1 MNQDLQKI
9 KSQLDQGT
17 EQEKLLALSKA
28 LNYGEEGLELFIN
41 YSLKAT
47 DRIKQSAYWIL
58 HGYNPYLANNTS
70 NKNINPADTITCL
83 AVSPDNKLLIGGS
96 WKKLWIWYL
105 NTGEICHSYEAHDSW
120 ILSVAI
126 SSDGKKIVS
135 ASADKTIKIWNLSPW
150 RLDHTLK
157 EHTSWVNA
165 VTITPDNE
173 TIVSGSADKTIKLWN
188 LQTGKLCKTLKNE
201 QELGIVLS
209 LKLDSTGNFLFC
221 GSANNNITIWNLK
234 GNTLVQKLEGH
245 LDWVQSLT
253 PIPTENSL
261 LSGSRDGTI
270 KYWKPENKSNNNQK
284 NNFKE
289 LWLVLLL
296 AGLLDIGSTEL
307 FGFLGFQVKW
317 YWMVLNFIVIFVIIK
332 SIDLAFYSP
341 EIIFKDLTLYKSQL
355 FYNKRINSL
364 ELSQE
369 EKEYII
375 IGADDSI
382 IKKYYLTNQKIEDFL
397 KDDFHFIS
405 SLVISSDKKYIVTA
419 SEDWVTVWDLN
430 TREFLHHMKGC
441 SYPKLS
447 KLTINPDKGQEIYF
461 GQTRQFKVIQFDQ
474 DDSEIFL
481 HPKNITWECSK
492 NSSVGNIQQNG
503 LFTAGKIEGNIQ
515 IIARIGKFKASVP
528 IVVIEPPKVTRLQIE
543 PSSAEL
549 QFNKPQPFRCKV
561 FDQRHQVMLNQAI
574 SWKVS
579 SPNAGTVDKNGEFKA
594 GKKAG
599 KFEIIA
605 SAGGKE
611 ERVTIYVIKLD
622 KLKFTKSVSELKF
635 KECFQFEVK
644 GIDQYGDDI
653 KLEKITWEISPEFA
667 GKIDQYGYFTAGEQ
681 EGIVKI
687 IASAKGIKESLN
699 ISIIESSKLYKLEF
713 IKLVS
718 ELKFEESFQFELK
731 GIDQYGD
738 DIKVEKVTWKVKP
751 EFAGIIDRTSG
762 YFIADKQKLDTV
774 QIIASAQGIE
784 ESVTISIL
792 EPSILAGIRIEPSSV
807 TLKPEEK
814 QTFFVIGVD
823 QYNNDFP
830 INNPKWSATD
840 GYING
845 FGLVADYRA
854 GVDQIGNSEV
864 TVTVGKYTAKASIHV
879 PSILKRIEISPKEK
893 ELKPDEEYT
902 FSVTGFNQVNQNI
915 PIDRVKWS
923 STAGGTINNQGV
935 FIGGYKKREVTITVE
950 VGNVNDT
957 AQVILLPVLR
967 KLKIN
972 PSFVYLELIGKQQF
986 IVKGLDQFGNNID
999 PGEIEWTTTGCKID
1013 QNGLFSVTSNA
1024 QGYFQVTATSKLTP
1038 KYTKNMRMFL
1048 LDVGVSS
1055 LVLSWLI
1062 SLTPVLEDLFALN
1075 SDENAYLEETLE
1087 DDDQSDID
1095 LLPSIEENTNDV
1107 VLEESLDEQLD
1118 ENQDINSSLLAQELD
1133 IQINE
1138 ERLALIKDEE
1148 SPIIDFDVALENWLF
1163 NKLLKLIARCLRFI
1177 GRWCIN
1183 EATSSLSATADVFVL
1198 AVQYNPYR
1206 HFRCI
1211 NTLRFD
1217 SEREHPTTAFVIT
1230 PNGEKL
1236 ISSHCLDSVKIWDLK
1251 TGNLLD
1257 TLEADYSVLCITITN
1272 DGNYVIA
1279 SGWNNTIKMWDLT
1292 TRQLIKSFEGDHD
1305 LVGLVAISPDTN
1317 KLISGEVNNIKI
1329 WDLNI
1334 GGLLKSME
1342 INLSPNLNSVWNYS
1356 YWWYKC
1362 NLIIPNS
1369 LTLISANHII
1379 KKYDLETGK
1388 LLAILGII
1396 LNNTSALAITPS
1408 SDKII
1413 SNDGN
1418 KINIWSVETKISKP
1432 LLSLNS
1438 NIPHIYA
1445 LAITPDGQKLVSGGG
1460 DQLYGTSSEFI
1471 IEIWDINTGDLLH
1484 SIHDYLASVHALAV
1498 TPDGTKI
1505 ISGHGDGTIKVWGIP
1520 ELSDV

>member
-1 MNQDLQKI
+1 VSAVTGNWWLAAPAFIAGAVI
-9 KSQLDQGT
+9 KASPDPDEYVL
-17 EQEKLLALSKA
+17 KKLALVRSK
-28 LNYGEEGLELFIN
+28 E
-41 YSLKAT
+41 
-47 DRIKQSAYWIL
+47 
-58 HGYNPYLANNTS
+58 
-70 NKNINPADTITCL
+70 
-83 AVSPDNKLLIGGS
+83 
-96 WKKLWIWYL
+96 
-105 NTGEICHSYEAHDSW
+105 
-120 ILSVAI
+120 
-126 SSDGKKIVS
+126 
-135 ASADKTIKIWNLSPW
+135 
-150 RLDHTLK
+150 
-157 EHTSWVNA
+157 
-165 VTITPDNE
+165 
-173 TIVSGSADKTIKLWN
+173 
-188 LQTGKLCKTLKNE
+188 
-201 QELGIVLS
+201 
-209 LKLDSTGNFLFC
+209 
-221 GSANNNITIWNLK
+221 
-234 GNTLVQKLEGH
+234 
-245 LDWVQSLT
+245 
-253 PIPTENSL
+253 
-261 LSGSRDGTI
+261 
-270 KYWKPENKSNNNQK
+270 
-284 NNFKE
+284 
-289 LWLVLLL
+289 
-296 AGLLDIGSTEL
+296 
-307 FGFLGFQVKW
+307 
-317 YWMVLNFIVIFVIIK
+317 
-332 SIDLAFYSP
+332 FYP
-341 EIIFKDLTLYKSQL
+341 QG
-355 FYNKRINSL
+355 INSL
-364 ELSQE
+364 IKDSQ
-369 EKEYII
+369 KECII
-375 IGADDSI
+375 SCSDESI
-382 IKKYYLTNQKIEDFL
+382 LKKYNLKDKNLEIFL
-397 KDDFHFIS
+397 KDDSNFIS
-405 SLVISSDKKYIVTA
+405 ALAISSGHKIIVTA
-419 SEDWVTVWDLN
+419 SEDWVTLWDTN
-430 TREFLHHMKGC
+430 TGEVLHPIKGC
-441 SYPKLS
+441 SYQKLS
-447 KLTINPDKGQEIYF
+447 KLTINSRKLEKIYC
-461 GQTRQFKVIQFDQ
+461 GESQQFTIQGFDQ
-474 DDSEIFL
+474 DGSKL
-481 HPKNITWECSK
+481 SLNPKDIIWEFSTK
-492 NSSVGNIQQNG
+492 SPVGTIENG
-503 LFTAGKIEGNIQ
+503 LFTAGKIEDYFEIV
-515 IIARIGKFKASVP
+515 ARVGKFKVSVS
-528 IVVIEPPKVTRLQIE
+528 ITVIEPPKVTKLE
-543 PSSAEL
+543 VDPSSAKL
-549 QFNKPQPFRCKV
+549 QFNQSQKFRCKV

-751 EFAGIIDRTSG
+751 EFAGTIDRTSG

-935 FIGGYKKREVTITVE
+935 FIGGYKKREVTITAQ
-950 VGNVNDT
+950 VGTVNDT

-967 KLKIN
+967 RLKIN

-999 PGEIEWTTTGCKID
+999 PGKIEWTTTGCKID

-1038 KYTKNMRMFL
+1038 KYTKNVRMFL

-1133 IQINE
+1133 IQTDE
-1138 ERLALIKDEE
+1138 EYLEPIKDEG

-1217 SEREHPTTAFVIT
+1217 SEREHRTTAVVIT

-1251 TGNLLD
+1251 TGKLLD

-1342 INLSPNLNSVWNYS
+1342 INLSPNLNSIWNHS

-1369 LTLISANHII
+1369 LNLISANHII

-1388 LLAILGII
+1388 LLAILGIS
-1396 LNNTSALAITPS
+1396 LNNTSTLAITPS

-1432 LLSLNS
+1432 LLTLNG

-1460 DQLYGTSSEFI
+1460 DELYSTSSEFI

-1484 SIHDYLASVHALAV
+1484 SIHDYLASVHALTV

-1505 ISGHGDGTIKVWGIP
+1505 ISGHRDGTIKVWGIP

>member
-165 VTITPDNE
+165 VTITPDNK

-188 LQTGKLCKTLKNE
+188 LQTGKSRQTIKNE

-221 GSANNNITIWNLK
+221 GSANNNITIWNLNS
-234 GNTLVQKLEGH
+234 NTLVQILEEH
-245 LDWVQSLT
+245 SDWVQSLAT
-253 PIPTENSL
+253 IPTENSL

-296 AGLLDIGSTEL
+296 AGLLDIGSTGL
-307 FGFLGFQVKW
+307 FVFQVKW
-317 YWMVLNFIVIFVIIK
+317 YLTVSSFIVGILIK
-332 SIDLAFYSP
+332 CIAWLFSFDSP
-341 EIIFKDLTLYKSQL
+341 EIIFKELTLYKNQS
-355 FYNKRINSL
+355 FYKIRINSL

-382 IKKYYLTNQKIEDFL
+382 IKKYCLTNQKIEDFL
-397 KDDFHFIS
+397 KDDFHYIN

-447 KLTINPDKGQEIYF
+447 KLTIYSDKGQEIYCEYQGNF
-461 GQTRQFKVIQFDQ
+461 RVQGFDQ
-474 DDSEIFL
+474 DGL
-481 HPKNITWECSK
+481 QLTLNPKDISWECSN
-492 NSSVGNIQQNG
+492 NSSLGTIQQNG

-515 IIARIGKFKASVP
+515 IIARVGKIKASFS
-528 IVVIEPPKVTRLQIE
+528 ITVIEPPKVTKLEIE
-543 PSSAEL
+543 PSFAKL
-549 QFNKPQPFRCKV
+549 QFDKIQLFECKV
-561 FDQRHQVMLNQAI
+561 FDQRKQVMSNETI

-579 SPNAGTVDKNGEFKA
+579 SLTAGTIDKNGKFTA

-611 ERVTIYVIKLD
+611 KRVTISVIKLD

-635 KECFQFEVK
+635 KEHFQFQVK

-653 KLEKITWEISPEFA
+653 KVEKITWEVSPEFA
-667 GKIDQYGYFTAGEQ
+667 GTIDKYGYFTAGEQ

-687 IASAKGIKESLN
+687 IALAKGIKESLT
-699 ISIIESSKLYKLEF
+699 ISIIE
-713 IKLVS
+713 
-718 ELKFEESFQFELK
+718 
-731 GIDQYGD
+731 
-738 DIKVEKVTWKVKP
+738 TP
-751 EFAGIIDRTSG
+751 R
-762 YFIADKQKLDTV
+762 
-774 QIIASAQGIE
+774 
-784 ESVTISIL
+784 
-792 EPSILAGIRIEPSSV
+792 LAGIRIEPSSV
-807 TLKPEEK
+807 PLKPEENL
-814 QTFFVIGVD
+814 TFSVSGFD
-823 QYNNDFP
+823 QKNNDFP
-830 INNPKWSATD
+830 INDPQWSATD
-840 GYING
+840 GYIINESD
-845 FGLVADYRA
+845 LSIIYYTAS
-854 GVDQIGNSEV
+854 DQIGDCEV
-864 TVTVGKYTAKASIHV
+864 TVTVGKYIATAIIDV
-879 PSILKRIEISPKEK
+879 PSVLKRIEIHPKEK

-902 FSVTGFNQVNQNI
+902 FSVTGFNQANQNI
-915 PIDRVKWS
+915 PIHQVKWS
-923 STAGGTINNQGV
+923 STEGRTINNQGV
-935 FIGGYKKREVTITVE
+935 FIGGYEKREITI
-950 VGNVNDT
+950 T
-957 AQVILLPVLR
+957 AQVGTVTDTAKAILLPVLR

-972 PSFVYLELIGKQQF
+972 PSFVYLEPIGKQQF
-986 IVKGLDQFGNNID
+986 TVKGFDQFGKNIE
-999 PGEIEWTTTGCKID
+999 PGDIEWTTTGCKID

-1024 QGYFQVTATSKLTP
+1024 QGYFQVTATSKLDP
-1038 KYTKNMRMFL
+1038 KYTKNVRML
-1048 LDVGVSS
+1048 LLTLGVSS
-1055 LVLSWLI
+1055 LISSWLI
-1062 SLTPVLEDLFALN
+1062 DLTDLTPELKNLFALN
-1075 SDENAYLEETLE
+1075 SDGDTHAQEILEN
-1087 DDDQSDID
+1087 DNNFD
-1095 LLPSIEENTNDV
+1095 LGLSEPVGDNAIEL
-1107 VLEESLDEQLD
+1107 VLEERLNNQVDENEDIDPLDEQLD
-1118 ENQDINSSLLAQELD
+1118 ENQEIDSSLLAQELD
-1133 IQINE
+1133 IQIDE
-1138 ERLALIKDEE
+1138 EGLEPIKDEKNL
-1148 SPIIDFDVALENWLF
+1148 IIDFDAAFQDWLF

-1217 SEREHPTTAFVIT
+1217 SERKHPTTAVVIT

-1251 TGNLLD
+1251 TGKLLD

-1305 LVGLVAISPDTN
+1305 LVGLLAISPDTN

-1334 GGLLKSME
+1334 GCLLKSME
-1342 INLSPNLNSVWNYS
+1342 INLSYNLNSVWNYS

-1369 LTLISANHII
+1369 STLISANHII

-1432 LLSLNS
+1432 LLTLNG

-1460 DQLYGTSSEFI
+1460 DELYSTSSEFI